1 MMLNIYCNRFAIIK
15 RTEIFQYEFLFV
27 APQKKKTIYV
37 PNGYNTMSMISF
49 YVPILQQK
57 NSYRVSGREVSDDAV
72 LRWGY
77 GTEYSLDG
85 GHVIYSGQWEDGL
98 RHGFGTE
105 YQDTPRVY
113 YKGQWKAGQH
123 HGKGRDVLDGEAN
136 YYEGTAY
143 ILGQ

>member
-1 MMLNIYCNRFAIIK
+1 MYPFCNK
-15 RTEIFQYEFLFV
+15 
-27 APQKKKTIYV
+27 
-37 PNGYNTMSMISF
+37 
-49 YVPILQQK
+49 K

-113 YKGQWKAGQH
+113 YKVDIIQ
-123 HGKGRDVLDGEAN
+123 DFLYDLDIKPSMNLVE
-136 YYEGTAY
+136 
-143 ILGQ
+143 ILVQSY

>member
-1 MMLNIYCNRFAIIK
+1 
-15 RTEIFQYEFLFV
+15 
-27 APQKKKTIYV
+27 
-37 PNGYNTMSMISF
+37 MSIISF

-113 YKGQWKAGQH
+113 YKVDIIQ
-123 HGKGRDVLDGEAN
+123 DFL
-136 YYEGTAY
+136 YELAMKPHTCLMEII
-143 ILGQ
+143 ILSLL

>member
-1 MMLNIYCNRFAIIK
+1 
-15 RTEIFQYEFLFV
+15 
-27 APQKKKTIYV
+27 
-37 PNGYNTMSMISF
+37 MSPIPF

-85 GHVIYSGQWEDGL
+85 GHVIYAGQWEDGL
-98 RHGFGTE
+98 RHGFGME

-136 YYEGTAY
+136 YYEGTVY
-143 ILGQ
+143 ILGQQAPSACYLLR

>member
-1 MMLNIYCNRFAIIK
+1 M
-15 RTEIFQYEFLFV
+15 
-27 APQKKKTIYV
+27 
-37 PNGYNTMSMISF
+37 
-49 YVPILQQK
+49 QQK

-136 YYEGTAY
+136 YYEGTVY

>member
-1 MMLNIYCNRFAIIK
+1 M
-15 RTEIFQYEFLFV
+15 
-27 APQKKKTIYV
+27 V
-37 PNGYNTMSMISF
+37 PNL
-49 YVPILQQK
+49 ILCTHFATK

-136 YYEGTAY
+136 YYEGTLY
-143 ILGQ
+143 VLGQ